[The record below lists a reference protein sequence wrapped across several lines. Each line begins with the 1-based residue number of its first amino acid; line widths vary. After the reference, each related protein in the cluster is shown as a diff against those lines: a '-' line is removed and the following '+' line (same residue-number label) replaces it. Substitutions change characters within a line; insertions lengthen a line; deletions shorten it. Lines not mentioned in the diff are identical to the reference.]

1 MKLNSIFKKRKI
13 SVMFLVV
20 CAALIFASAAQLF
33 AEGKVDRTKVTLLK
47 WTGPGLPGTYEEYMS
62 HRPKGKF
69 KIEKMDPGVEDS
81 IRAQKVLIIA
91 NSSIYSSLET
101 EILRYANSLIACGY
115 NAPVY
120 QSSYGTAED
129 LKDFI
134 KSNQTDLIGCVF
146 VGDLPAAWYEVAN
159 DFDMYGYATFPC
171 DLFLMD
177 LDGTWSDSDS
187 DGRYDGHSNGSGDRE
202 PEIFVGRIDL
212 SQMGGNEVDNMID
225 FFNRNN
231 DYWTGNIT
239 LLKYGLT
246 YTEDDWAGYDYFLHD
261 ISYLYGND
269 YEAIAAPATNKSD
282 YLNNRLANI
291 SYEFIQLSCHSS
303 SILHS
308 FTRGGYCY
316 YYEIQA
322 VPPQIL
328 GINMFCCSSNRFT
341 DANYLGGAYL
351 LHSGPKALSVI
362 GSTKT
367 GSMLDFDLFYTP
379 LGENKPM
386 GVAFKEWFEAIAP
399 YDMNDLYWHYG
410 MAVVGDPMITFLSVC
425 GGGDPPAAP
434 SNLSATAFSC
444 SQIDLTWQDNSDNE
458 TLFSIER
465 STDGSNFAEIDTV
478 GAGVTSYSDTTAAED
493 TTYWYRVRAYNSYGY
508 SDYSNSDSA
517 TTPTCQGDPPAAP
530 TNLQGNNKAKR
541 RIKLTWIDNADNEEG
556 FYVYR
561 CTDGINFEEIAALGP
576 DTTSHTDAGLTSGT
590 YYYYK
595 VCAYNSYGE
604 NCSNTIYIK
613 AK

>member
-1 MKLNSIFKKRKI
+1 MC
-13 SVMFLVV
+13 VVFLVV
-20 CAALIFASAAQLF
+20 FAASIFISSAQLF
-33 AEGKVDRTKVTLLK
+33 AEGKVDRTKVNLLK
-47 WTGPGLPGTYEEYMS
+47 WMGPGQPGTYEDYMNR
-62 HRPKGKF
+62 RPKGKF
-69 KIEKMDPGVEDS
+69 RIDPIYPGVEDNT
-81 IRAQKVLIIA
+81 RAQKVLIIV

-101 EILRYANSLIACGY
+101 QVLRYADSLIACGY

-129 LKDFI
+129 LKSFI
-134 KSNQTDLIGCVF
+134 ISNQADLIGCVF
-146 VGDLPAAWYEVAN
+146 VGELPTAWFEVAN
-159 DFDMYGYATFPC
+159 DFDMYGYASFPC

-177 LDGTWSDSDS
+177 LDGTWTDSDS
-187 DGRYDGHSNGSGDRE
+187 DGLYDGHSDGSGDRQ
-202 PEIFVGRIDL
+202 PEIFVGRMDL
-212 SQMGGNEVDNMID
+212 SQMGGNEIDNMTA
-225 FFNRNN
+225 FFNRDN
-231 DYWTGNIT
+231 DYWIGNIT

-246 YTEDDWAGYDYFLHD
+246 YTEDDWASYDYFLHD
-261 ISYLYGND
+261 ISYLYGSN
-269 YEAIAAPATNKSD
+269 YEAIAAPATSESD
-282 YLNNRLANI
+282 YRTYRLGNI

-303 SILHS
+303 PTLHA

-316 YYEIQA
+316 YYEVQA
-322 VPPQIL
+322 VPPQAL

-341 DANYLGGAYL
+341 TANYLGGAYL
-351 LHSGPKALSVI
+351 LHNGPKALSVI

-379 LGENKPM
+379 LGQNKTM
-386 GVAFKEWFEAIAP
+386 GTAFKEWFEAIAP

-410 MAVVGDPMITFLSVC
+410 MSVVGDPMITFLSVC

-434 SNLSATAFSC
+434 TNLTASAVSC
-444 SQIDLTWQDNSDNE
+444 SRIDLAWQDNSGDE
-458 TLFSIER
+458 TQFHIER

-478 GAGVTSYSDTTAAED
+478 GAGVTSYNDTTAAAE

-508 SDYSNSDSA
+508 SGYSNIDSA
-517 TTPTCQGDPPAAP
+517 ATPACQGAPPAAP
-530 TNLQGNNKAKR
+530 TNLQGSNKAKR
-541 RIKLTWIDNADNEEG
+541 KITLTWTDNANDEDG

-561 CTDGINFEEIAALGP
+561 CTDGVNFQIIATLGANLSTYT
-576 DTTSHTDAGLTSGT
+576 DTSVSSGT

-604 NCSNTIYIK
+604 SCSNSIYIK